1 MRIVALA
8 APNVCVP
15 LRVPKS
21 VERGYRTH
29 PVPVA
34 LFAAPILSENAARM
48 IAAIVGLPGVR
59 VGVISQA
66 PLEDLP
72 VPLRSQVAHWRV
84 VDVLD
89 TAQLLDAVGQLE
101 QRLGRVDRLIGAYEQ
116 LQVPLAEVREQ
127 RKIAGMGVEAAR
139 NFRDKARMKSLLRD
153 AGLPCARHRLVTG
166 DAEARAFAREIGFPL
181 IVKPPAGA
189 GAQATTR
196 VDGLDALRIA
206 VEAATPGPDRPVL
219 LEEYVTG
226 DEHSFETVSIG
237 GRAVWHSLTH
247 YYPSPL
253 EVLRNPWIQWCLIL
267 PREVEEPQYDDIRRA
282 AFRVLEVLGM
292 QTGLS
297 HMEWFRRPDGTI
309 AISEVAARPPGAQ
322 LMTIVSRAHDFDF
335 VAAWARLMLFEEFAA
350 PPRRYAVGAAYLRGQ
365 GSGRVKAIHG
375 LDQVQ
380 HDIGS
385 LVVDAKLPTAGQSPT
400 GSYEGEGFII
410 LRHTETAVVQQALQ
424 RLIATVRVE
433 LG

>member
-1 MRIVALA
+1 
-8 APNVCVP
+8 
-15 LRVPKS
+15 
-21 VERGYRTH
+21 
-29 PVPVA
+29 
-34 LFAAPILSENAARM
+34 M
-48 IAAIVGLPGVR
+48 IASIAVLPDVR

-72 VPLRSQVAHWRV
+72 EPVRSRVSHWRIP
-84 VDVLD
+84 DVLD
-89 TAQLLDAVGQLE
+89 TAQLLEAVGQLE
-101 QRLGRVDRLIGAYEQ
+101 QRLGRADRLIGAYEQ
-116 LQVPLAEVREQ
+116 LQVPLAEVRE
-127 RKIAGMGVEAAR
+127 RRGIAGMAAEAAR
-139 NFRDKARMKSLLRD
+139 NFRDKARMKSLLRE

-166 DAEARAFAREIGFPL
+166 PADAMAFAGEIGFPL
-181 IVKPPAGA
+181 VVKPPAGA
-189 GAQATTR
+189 GAVATTKADD
-196 VDGLDALRIA
+196 VNALRTA
-206 VEAATPGPDRPVL
+206 VDAATPAPDRPVL

-226 DEHSFETVSIG
+226 DEHSFETVSMG

-282 AFRVLEVLGM
+282 AFRALEVLGM
-292 QTGLS
+292 ETGLS

-322 LMTIVSRAHDFDF
+322 ITTVVSRAHDFDF
-335 VAAWARLMLFEEFAA
+335 VAAWARLMVFDEFAA

-380 HDIGS
+380 HEIGS
-385 LVVDAKLPTAGQSPT
+385 LVVDAKLPTAGQTPT
-400 GSYEGEGFII
+400 GSYEGEGFVI
-410 LRHTETAVVQQALQ
+410 LRHPDTAVVQRALR
-424 RLIATVRVE
+424 RLISLVRVE

>member
-1 MRIVALA
+1 MT
-8 APNVCVP
+8 

-21 VERGYRTH
+21 VVEGYRTF

-48 IAAIVGLPGVR
+48 IAAIASLPGVR

-72 VPLRSQVAHWRV
+72 VPVRSQVSHWRIP
-84 VDVLD
+84 DVLD
-89 TAQLLDAVGQLE
+89 TAQLLEAVGQLE
-101 QRLGRVDRLIGAYEQ
+101 QRLGRADRLIGAYEQ
-116 LQVPLAEVREQ
+116 LQVPLAEVRE
-127 RKIAGMGVEAAR
+127 RRGITGMPAEAAR
-139 NFRDKARMKSLLRD
+139 NFRDKARMKSLLRE

-166 DAEARAFAREIGFPL
+166 PADAMEFAGEVGFPL

-189 GAQATTR
+189 GAQATTKA
-196 VDGLDALRIA
+196 DDLAALRAA
-206 VEAATPGPDRPVL
+206 VEAATPGPGRPVL

-267 PREVEEPQYDDIRRA
+267 PREVEEAQYDDIRRA
-282 AFRVLEVLGM
+282 AFRALEVLGM
-292 QTGLS
+292 ETGLS
-297 HMEWFRRPDGTI
+297 HMEWFRRPPPDGTI

-322 LMTIVSRAHDFDF
+322 IMTIVSRAHDFDF
-335 VAAWARLMLFEEFAA
+335 VAAWARLMVFDEFAA

-375 LDQVQ
+375 LDQVR
-380 HDIGS
+380 HEIGS
-385 LVVDAKLPTAGQSPT
+385 LVVDVKLPTAGQTPT
-400 GSYEGEGFII
+400 GSYEGEGFVI
-410 LRHTETAVVQQALQ
+410 LRHPDTGVVQRALR
-424 RLIATVRVE
+424 RLISLVRVE

>member
-1 MRIVALA
+1 MYAETS
-8 APNVCVP
+8 
-15 LRVPKS
+15 RVPKS
-21 VERGYRTH
+21 VVGGYRTS
-29 PVPVA
+29 PMPVA
-34 LFAAPILSENAARM
+34 MFAAPILSENAARM

-72 VPLRSQVAHWRV
+72 SSVQSQVAHWRV
-84 VDVLD
+84 ADVLD
-89 TAQLLDAVGQLE
+89 SAQLLDAVGQLE
-101 QRLGRVDRLIGAYEQ
+101 RRLGHVDRLFGAYEQ

-127 RKIAGMGVEAAR
+127 RQIAGMGTEAAR
-139 NFRDKARMKSLLRD
+139 NFRDKARMKSLLRE
-153 AGLPCARHRLVTG
+153 AGLPCARHRLVTEQS
-166 DAEARAFAREIGFPL
+166 DAMAFAREIGFPL

-196 VDGLDALRIA
+196 VDDVAALRAA
-206 VEAATPGPDRPVL
+206 VDAATPGPDRPVL

-282 AFRVLEVLGM
+282 AFRALEVLGVG
-292 QTGLS
+292 TGLT

-322 LMTIVSRAHDFDF
+322 IMTVVSRAHDFDF
-335 VAAWARLMLFEEFAA
+335 VAAWARLMVFEEFAA

-380 HDIGS
+380 QEIGS
-385 LVVDAKLPTAGQSPT
+385 LVVDVKLPTAGQTPT

-410 LRHTETAVVQQALQ
+410 LRHPDTAVVQSALR
-424 RLIATVRVE
+424 RLISLVRVE

>member
-1 MRIVALA
+1 
-8 APNVCVP
+8 
-15 LRVPKS
+15 
-21 VERGYRTH
+21 
-29 PVPVA
+29 VPVA

-48 IAAIVGLPGVR
+48 IAAIASLPGVR

-72 VPLRSQVAHWRV
+72 VPVRSQVSHWRIP
-84 VDVLD
+84 DVLD
-89 TAQLLDAVGQLE
+89 TAQLLEAVGQLE
-101 QRLGRVDRLIGAYEQ
+101 QRLGRADRLIGAYEQ
-116 LQVPLAEVREQ
+116 LQVPLAEVRE
-127 RKIAGMGVEAAR
+127 RRGIAGMPAEAAR
-139 NFRDKARMKSLLRD
+139 NFRDKARMKSLLRE

-166 DAEARAFAREIGFPL
+166 PADAMEFAGEVGFPL

-189 GAQATTR
+189 GAQATTKA
-196 VDGLDALRIA
+196 DDLAALRAA
-206 VEAATPGPDRPVL
+206 VEAATPGPGRPVL

-267 PREVEEPQYDDIRRA
+267 PREVEEAQYDDIRRA
-282 AFRVLEVLGM
+282 AFRALEVLGM
-292 QTGLS
+292 ETGLS
-297 HMEWFRRPDGTI
+297 HMEWFRRPPPDGTI

-322 LMTIVSRAHDFDF
+322 IMTIVSRAHDFDF
-335 VAAWARLMLFEEFAA
+335 VAAWARLMVFDEFAA

-375 LDQVQ
+375 LDQVR
-380 HDIGS
+380 HEIGS
-385 LVVDAKLPTAGQSPT
+385 LVVDVKLPTAGQTPT
-400 GSYEGEGFII
+400 GSYEGEGFVI
-410 LRHTETAVVQQALQ
+410 LRHPDTGVVQRALR
-424 RLIATVRVE
+424 RLISLVRVE

>member
-1 MRIVALA
+1 VA
-8 APNVCVP
+8 

-21 VERGYRTH
+21 VGEGYRTF

-48 IAAIVGLPGVR
+48 IAAIAALPDVR

-72 VPLRSQVAHWRV
+72 EPVRSRVSHWRIP
-84 VDVLD
+84 DVLD
-89 TAQLLDAVGQLE
+89 SAQLLEAVGQLE
-101 QRLGRVDRLIGAYEQ
+101 QRLGRADRLIGAYEQ
-116 LQVPLAEVREQ
+116 LQVPLAEVRE
-127 RKIAGMGVEAAR
+127 RRGIAGMPAEAAR
-139 NFRDKARMKSLLRD
+139 NFRDKARMKSLLRE

-166 DAEARAFAREIGFPL
+166 PADAMAFAGEIGFPL
-181 IVKPPAGA
+181 VVKPPAGA
-189 GAQATTR
+189 GALATTKADD
-196 VDGLDALRIA
+196 VNALRTA
-206 VEAATPGPDRPVL
+206 VDAATPAPDRPLL
-219 LEEYVTG
+219 LEEYVAG
-226 DEHSFETVSIG
+226 DEHSFETVSID

-282 AFRVLEVLGM
+282 AFRALEVLGM
-292 QTGLS
+292 ETGLS

-322 LMTIVSRAHDFDF
+322 ITTVVSRAHDFDF
-335 VAAWARLMLFEEFAA
+335 VATWARLMVFDEFAA

-380 HDIGS
+380 HEIGS
-385 LVVDAKLPTAGQSPT
+385 LVVDAKLPTAGQTPT
-400 GSYEGEGFII
+400 GSYEGEGFVI
-410 LRHTETAVVQQALQ
+410 LRHPDTAVVQRALR
-424 RLIATVRVE
+424 RLISLVRVE

>member
-1 MRIVALA
+1 
-8 APNVCVP
+8 
-15 LRVPKS
+15 
-21 VERGYRTH
+21 
-29 PVPVA
+29 VPVA

-48 IAAIVGLPGVR
+48 IAAIAALPGVR

-72 VPLRSQVAHWRV
+72 EPVRSRVSHWRIP
-84 VDVLD
+84 DVLD
-89 TAQLLDAVGQLE
+89 SAQLLEAVGQLE
-101 QRLGRVDRLIGAYEQ
+101 QRLGRADRLIGAYEQ
-116 LQVPLAEVREQ
+116 LQVPLAEVRE
-127 RKIAGMGVEAAR
+127 RRGIAGMPAEAAR
-139 NFRDKARMKSLLRD
+139 NFRDKARMKSLLRE

-166 DAEARAFAREIGFPL
+166 PADAMAFAGEIGFPL
-181 IVKPPAGA
+181 VVKPPAGA
-189 GAQATTR
+189 GALATTKADD
-196 VDGLDALRIA
+196 VNALRTA
-206 VEAATPGPDRPVL
+206 VDAATPKLDRPVL
-219 LEEYVTG
+219 VEEYVTG
-226 DEHSFETVSIG
+226 DEHSFETVSID

-267 PREVEEPQYDDIRRA
+267 PREVEEPLYDDIRRA
-282 AFRVLEVLGM
+282 AFRALEVLGM
-292 QTGLS
+292 ETGLS

-322 LMTIVSRAHDFDF
+322 IMTIVSRAHDFDF
-335 VAAWARLMLFEEFAA
+335 VAAWARLMVFDEFAA

-380 HDIGS
+380 QEIGS
-385 LVVDAKLPTAGQSPT
+385 LVVDVKLPTAGQTPT
-400 GSYEGEGFII
+400 GSYEGEGFVI
-410 LRHTETAVVQQALQ
+410 LRHPDTAVVQRALR
-424 RLIATVRVE
+424 RLISLVRVE

>member
-1 MRIVALA
+1 
-8 APNVCVP
+8 
-15 LRVPKS
+15 
-21 VERGYRTH
+21 
-29 PVPVA
+29 VPVA

-48 IAAIVGLPGVR
+48 VAAIVGLPGVR

-72 VPLRSQVAHWRV
+72 EPVRSQVSHWRIP
-84 VDVLD
+84 DVLD
-89 TAQLLDAVGQLE
+89 TAQLQDAVGQLE
-101 QRLGRVDRLIGAYEQ
+101 QRLGRVDRLFGAYEQ

-127 RKIAGMGVEAAR
+127 RGIAGMRAEAAR
-139 NFRDKARMKSLLRD
+139 NFRDKARMKSLLRE
-153 AGLPCARHRLVTG
+153 AGLPCARHRLVTEPAG
-166 DAEARAFAREIGFPL
+166 AAAFARETGFPL

-189 GAQATTR
+189 GAQATTK
-196 VDGLDALRIA
+196 VENLDALRAA
-206 VEAATPGPDRPVL
+206 VDVASPAAEHPVL
-219 LEEYVTG
+219 LEEYVSG
-226 DEHSFETVSIG
+226 DEHSFETVSID

-282 AFRVLEVLGM
+282 AFRALEVLGM
-292 QTGLS
+292 GTGLT

-322 LMTIVSRAHDFDF
+322 ITTVVSRAHDFDF
-335 VAAWARLMLFEEFAA
+335 VAAWARLMVFEEFAA
-350 PPRRYAVGAAYLRGQ
+350 PPRKYAVGAAYLRGQ

-380 HDIGS
+380 REIGS
-385 LVVDAKLPTAGQSPT
+385 LVVDARLPTVGQTPT

-410 LRHTETAVVQQALQ
+410 LRHPETAVVQRALH
-424 RLIATVRVE
+424 RLVSLVRVE
-433 LG
+433 LS

>member
-1 MRIVALA
+1 
-8 APNVCVP
+8 
-15 LRVPKS
+15 
-21 VERGYRTH
+21 
-29 PVPVA
+29 VPVA

-48 IAAIVGLPGVR
+48 IAAIAALPGVR

-72 VPLRSQVAHWRV
+72 EPVRSRVSHWRIP
-84 VDVLD
+84 DVLD
-89 TAQLLDAVGQLE
+89 TAQLLEAVGQLE
-101 QRLGRVDRLIGAYEQ
+101 QRLGRADRLIGAYEQ
-116 LQVPLAEVREQ
+116 LQVPLAEVRE
-127 RKIAGMGVEAAR
+127 RRGIAGMPAEAAR
-139 NFRDKARMKSLLRD
+139 NFRDKARMKSLLRE

-166 DAEARAFAREIGFPL
+166 PADAMAFAGEIGFPL
-181 IVKPPAGA
+181 VVKPPAGA
-189 GAQATTR
+189 GALATTKADD
-196 VDGLDALRIA
+196 VVALRTA
-206 VEAATPGPDRPVL
+206 VDAATPAPDRPVL

-226 DEHSFETVSIG
+226 DEHSFETVSID

-282 AFRVLEVLGM
+282 AFRALEVLGM
-292 QTGLS
+292 ETGLS

-322 LMTIVSRAHDFDF
+322 ITTVVSRAHDFDF
-335 VAAWARLMLFEEFAA
+335 VAAWARLMVFDEFAA

-380 HDIGS
+380 HEIGS
-385 LVVDAKLPTAGQSPT
+385 LVVDAKLPTAGQTPT
-400 GSYEGEGFII
+400 GSYEGEGFVI
-410 LRHTETAVVQQALQ
+410 LRHPDTAVVQRALR
-424 RLIATVRVE
+424 RLISLVRVE

>member
-1 MRIVALA
+1 M
-8 APNVCVP
+8 
-15 LRVPKS
+15 
-21 VERGYRTH
+21 
-29 PVPVA
+29 
-34 LFAAPILSENAARM
+34 
-48 IAAIVGLPGVR
+48 
-59 VGVISQA
+59 
-66 PLEDLP
+66 
-72 VPLRSQVAHWRV
+72 
-84 VDVLD
+84 
-89 TAQLLDAVGQLE
+89 
-101 QRLGRVDRLIGAYEQ
+101 GA
-116 LQVPLAEVREQ
+116 
-127 RKIAGMGVEAAR
+127 EAAR
-139 NFRDKARMKSLLRD
+139 NFRDKARMKSLLRE
-153 AGLPCARHRLVTG
+153 AGLPCARHSLVTEPAG
-166 DAEARAFAREIGFPL
+166 AAAFVREIGFPL

-189 GAQATTR
+189 GAQATTKVENLGALHAA
-196 VDGLDALRIA
+196 VD
-206 VEAATPGPDRPVL
+206 AASPAPDRPVL

-322 LMTIVSRAHDFDF
+322 IMTVVSRAHDFDF
-335 VAAWARLMLFEEFAA
+335 VAAWARLMVFEEFAA

-380 HDIGS
+380 HEIGS
-385 LVVDAKLPTAGQSPT
+385 LVVDARLPTAGQTPT
-400 GSYEGEGFII
+400 GSYEGEGFVI
-410 LRHTETAVVQQALQ
+410 LRHPDTAVVQSALR
-424 RLIATVRVE
+424 RLISLVRVE

>member
-1 MRIVALA
+1 
-8 APNVCVP
+8 
-15 LRVPKS
+15 
-21 VERGYRTH
+21 
-29 PVPVA
+29 VPVA

-48 IAAIVGLPGVR
+48 IAAIVGLSGVR

-72 VPLRSQVAHWRV
+72 LPVRSQVAHWRV
-84 VDVLD
+84 ADVLD
-89 TAQLLDAVGQLE
+89 TAQLLEAVGRLE
-101 QRLGRVDRLIGAYEQ
+101 QRLGRVDRLFGAYEQ
-116 LQVPLAEVREQ
+116 LQVPLAEVRE
-127 RKIAGMGVEAAR
+127 RREIAGMGAEAAR
-139 NFRDKARMKSLLRD
+139 NFRDKARMKSLLRE
-153 AGLPCARHRLVTG
+153 AGLPCARHSLVTEPAG
-166 DAEARAFAREIGFPL
+166 AAAFVREIGFPL

-189 GAQATTR
+189 GAQATTKVENLGALHAA
-196 VDGLDALRIA
+196 VD
-206 VEAATPGPDRPVL
+206 AASPAPDRPVL

-322 LMTIVSRAHDFDF
+322 IMTVVSRAHDFDF
-335 VAAWARLMLFEEFAA
+335 VAAWARLMVFEEFAA

-380 HDIGS
+380 HEIGS
-385 LVVDAKLPTAGQSPT
+385 LVVDARLPTAGQTPT
-400 GSYEGEGFII
+400 GSYEGEGFVI
-410 LRHTETAVVQQALQ
+410 LRHPDTAVVQSALR
-424 RLIATVRVE
+424 RLISLVRVE

>member
-1 MRIVALA
+1 M
-8 APNVCVP
+8 
-15 LRVPKS
+15 
-21 VERGYRTH
+21 
-29 PVPVA
+29 PVA

-48 IAAIVGLPGVR
+48 IEAIVGLPGVR

-72 VPLRSQVAHWRV
+72 PPVRSQVAHWRV
-84 VDVLD
+84 PNVLD
-89 TAQLLDAVGQLE
+89 TAQLLDGVGQLE
-101 QRLGRVDRLIGAYEQ
+101 QRLGRVDRLLGAYEQ
-116 LQVPLAEVREQ
+116 LQVPLAEVRERRQ
-127 RKIAGMGVEAAR
+127 ITGMRAEAAR
-139 NFRDKARMKSLLRD
+139 NFRDKARMKSLLRE
-153 AGLPCARHRLVTG
+153 AGLPCARHSLVTEPA
-166 DAEARAFAREIGFPL
+166 DATAFAREIGFPL

-189 GAQATTR
+189 GAQATTK
-196 VDGLDALRIA
+196 VENLEALRAA
-206 VEAATPGPDRPVL
+206 VDAASPAADRPVL

-282 AFRVLEVLGM
+282 AFRALEVLGM
-292 QTGLS
+292 ETGLT

-322 LMTIVSRAHDFDF
+322 IMTIMSRAHDFDA
-335 VAAWARLMLFEEFAA
+335 VAAWARLMVFDEFAA

-375 LDQVQ
+375 LEQVQ
-380 HDIGS
+380 NEIGS
-385 LVVDAKLPTAGQSPT
+385 LVVDAKLPTAGQTPT
-400 GSYEGEGFII
+400 GSYEGEGFVIV
-410 LRHTETAVVQQALQ
+410 RHPDTAVVQSALR
-424 RLIATVRVE
+424 RLISLVRVE

>member
-1 MRIVALA
+1 MTQGCTREGLGDYPAGCFRLPGPFAPYPGAPGLVPGPSTAGKTVRIVALA

-72 VPLRSQVAHWRV
+72 VPLRSQVAHGRV
-84 VDVLD
+84 CAVWD

-101 QRLGRVDRLIGAYEQ
+101 QRIGRVDRLLGAYEQ
-116 LQVPLAEVREQ
+116 LQVPLAEVRER
-127 RKIAGMGVEAAR
+127 RKIAGMGGEAAR

-196 VDGLDALRIA
+196 VDGLDA
-206 VEAATPGPDRPVL
+206 
-219 LEEYVTG
+219 
-226 DEHSFETVSIG
+226 
-237 GRAVWHSLTH
+237 
-247 YYPSPL
+247 
-253 EVLRNPWIQWCLIL
+253 
-267 PREVEEPQYDDIRRA
+267 
-282 AFRVLEVLGM
+282 LGM

-380 HDIGS
+380 HEIGS

-424 RLIATVRVE
+424 RLIATVRVRSEEHTSE
-433 LG
+433 LQSHSDLVCRLLLEKKKKIQ

>member
-1 MRIVALA
+1 
-8 APNVCVP
+8 
-15 LRVPKS
+15 
-21 VERGYRTH
+21 
-29 PVPVA
+29 VPVA

-48 IAAIVGLPGVR
+48 IAAIVGLSGVR

-72 VPLRSQVAHWRV
+72 LPVRSQVAHWRIA
-84 VDVLD
+84 DVLD
-89 TAQLLDAVGQLE
+89 TAQLLEAVGQLE
-101 QRLGRVDRLIGAYEQ
+101 QRLGRVDRLFAAYEQ
-116 LQVPLAEVREQ
+116 LQVPLAEVRER
-127 RKIAGMGVEAAR
+127 RKIAGMGAEAAR
-139 NFRDKARMKSLLRD
+139 NFRDKARMKSLLRE
-153 AGLPCARHRLVTG
+153 AGLPCARHSLVTEPAG
-166 DAEARAFAREIGFPL
+166 AAAFVREIGFPL

-189 GAQATTR
+189 GAQATTKVENLGALHAA
-196 VDGLDALRIA
+196 VD
-206 VEAATPGPDRPVL
+206 AASPAPDRPVL

-267 PREVEEPQYDDIRRA
+267 PREVQEPQYDDIRRA

-322 LMTIVSRAHDFDF
+322 IMTVVSRAHDFDF
-335 VAAWARLMLFEEFAA
+335 VAAWARLMVFEEFAA

-380 HDIGS
+380 HEIGS
-385 LVVDAKLPTAGQSPT
+385 LVVDARLPTAGQTPT
-400 GSYEGEGFII
+400 GSYEGEGFVI
-410 LRHTETAVVQQALQ
+410 LRHPDTAVVQSALR
-424 RLIATVRVE
+424 RLISLVRVE

>member
-1 MRIVALA
+1 MYQ
-8 APNVCVP
+8 CP

-21 VERGYRTH
+21 VVGGYRTL

-48 IAAIVGLPGVR
+48 VAAIVGLPGVR

-72 VPLRSQVAHWRV
+72 LPVRSQVAHWRV
-84 VDVLD
+84 ADVLD
-89 TAQLLDAVGQLE
+89 TAQLLGAVGQLE
-101 QRLGRVDRLIGAYEQ
+101 QRLGRVDRLLGAYEQ
-116 LQVPLAEVREQ
+116 LQVPLAEVRE
-127 RKIAGMGVEAAR
+127 RREIAGMGAEVAR
-139 NFRDKARMKSLLRD
+139 NFRDKARMKSLLHE

-166 DAEARAFAREIGFPL
+166 PADAMGFAREIGFPL

-189 GAQATTR
+189 GAEATTR
-196 VDGLDALRIA
+196 VDGVDALRTA

-282 AFRVLEVLGM
+282 AFRALEVLGM
-292 QTGLS
+292 ETGLS
-297 HMEWFRRPDGTI
+297 HMEWFRRPDGSI

-322 LMTIVSRAHDFDF
+322 IMTIVSRAHDFDF
-335 VAAWARLMLFEEFAA
+335 VAAWARLMVFQEFAA

-380 HDIGS
+380 HEIGS
-385 LVVDAKLPTAGQSPT
+385 LVVDAKLPTTGQTPT
-400 GSYEGEGFII
+400 GSYEGEGFVV
-410 LRHTETAVVQQALQ
+410 LRHPDTAVVQDALR
-424 RLIATVRVE
+424 RLISLVRVE